1 MKKTKKKTKLKRAA
15 ALILAGLL
23 AASMLAGCQEEGA
36 SSAAPGSDASSPA
49 ESGGTAAQEYNG
61 NDISQPV
68 ELIHY
73 IVGDMPEDYE
83 SVWDEINK
91 KLKEDLNATVSLKNI
106 GMSDYQTK
114 YSLTI
119 GSGEK
124 IDLIYTGSWA
134 YYTQE
139 ASKGAFAEISD
150 EVLEKYMPLTKE
162 NQAPE
167 SFEQAKINGKA
178 YFVPCNL
185 AKASSNTILIRG
197 DLREKYGLDP
207 LETVDDLKEYY
218 QKVVENEQ
226 GTNIFP
232 FAASQK
238 NDLKAV
244 LFSQINNYVALGSAN
259 LGDYFYYVY
268 QEDPVEEDDII
279 YAFEDPAYLE
289 FAKEMKEWADLGFW
303 SKSAIANNTD
313 PKDSFLA
320 GASASYTQNLG
331 SCGVVANDVLENH
344 PEWKPEIYDLT
355 PDCPKIKGSYMGDGT
370 AIMETSEN
378 QERAFMYLDLLK
390 FDETYYNLVRLGIE
404 DVHWT
409 DEGDYEGTE
418 YYGYY
423 ATTDESEKYPFGNA
437 ISWGIKNGDFERT
450 NRGKFEDEIEIG
462 NRWAEVGVESPTAGF
477 SFDETPVSGEMSNL
491 NNTKVKYMNTLDL
504 GLAADVESTL
514 EEFKSQLEI
523 SGIEK
528 VKQELV
534 NQLNAYN
541 EGR

>member
-1 MKKTKKKTKLKRAA
+1 MWKSKKIAA
-15 ALILAGLL
+15 VLMAGML
-23 AASMLAGCQEEGA
+23 AASALAGCQQNGGG
-36 SSAAPGSDASSPA
+36 SAAPESAPSGTV
-49 ESGGTAAQEYNG
+49 ESGETPAQEYNG
-61 NDISQPV
+61 NDVSQPV

-73 IVGDMPEDYE
+73 IVGDMPEDTE
-83 SVWDEINK
+83 KVWDEINK
-91 KLKEDLNATVSLKNI
+91 KLREDLNASVSLKNI

-139 ASKGAFAEISD
+139 ASKGAFAEVSE
-150 EVLEKYMPLTKE
+150 EVLTKYMPLTKKH
-162 NQAPE
+162 QAPE
-167 SFEQAKINGKA
+167 SFEQAKINGKT

-185 AKASSNTILIRG
+185 AKASSNTVLIRG

-218 QKVVENEQ
+218 RKVVENEQ
-226 GTNIFP
+226 GKNMFP

-238 NDLKAV
+238 NDLKTV
-244 LFSQINNYVALGSAN
+244 VFSQANNYVSVGSSN

-268 QEDPVEEDDII
+268 QEDPVQEEDII

-313 PKDSFLA
+313 PKDSFLS
-320 GASASYTQNLG
+320 GAAASYTQNLG
-331 SCGVVANDVLENH
+331 SCGVVANDVMKNH

-355 PDCPKIKGSYMGDGT
+355 PDCPKVKGSYMGDGT
-370 AIMETSEN
+370 AVMETSEN
-378 QERAFMYLDLLK
+378 KERAFMYLDLLK
-390 FDETYYNLVRLGIE
+390 FDEDYYNLSRLGVE
-404 DVHWT
+404 GVHWT
-409 DEGDYEGTE
+409 DEGPYDGTE
-418 YYGYY
+418 YHGYY
-423 ATTDESEKYPFGNA
+423 GTTEESEKYPFGNA
-437 ISWGIKNGDFERT
+437 ISWGIKNSEFERS
-450 NRGKFEDEIEIG
+450 NKGKFEDEIEIG
-462 NRWAEVGVESPTAGF
+462 NRWSEIGVESPTAGF

-504 GLAADVESTL
+504 GLSSDVEGTL
-514 EEFKSQLEI
+514 KEFQDQLKI
-523 SGIEK
+523 SGIDK

-534 NQLNAYN
+534 KQLNAYN

>member
-1 MKKTKKKTKLKRAA
+1 MWKSKKIAA
-15 ALILAGLL
+15 VLMAGML
-23 AASMLAGCQEEGA
+23 AASVLAGCQQNGGG
-36 SSAAPGSDASSPA
+36 SAAPESAPSGTV
-49 ESGGTAAQEYNG
+49 ESGETPAQEYNG
-61 NDISQPV
+61 NDVSQPV

-73 IVGDMPEDYE
+73 IVGDMPEDTE
-83 SVWDEINK
+83 KVWDEINK
-91 KLKEDLNATVSLKNI
+91 KLREDLNASVSLKNI

-139 ASKGAFAEISD
+139 ASKGAFAEVSE
-150 EVLEKYMPLTKE
+150 EVLTKYMPLTKKH
-162 NQAPE
+162 QAPE
-167 SFEQAKINGKA
+167 SFEQAKINGKT

-185 AKASSNTILIRG
+185 AKASSNTVLIRG
-197 DLREKYGLDP
+197 DLREKYGLAP

-218 QKVVENEQ
+218 RKVVENEQ
-226 GTNIFP
+226 GKNMFP

-238 NDLKAV
+238 NDLKTV
-244 LFSQINNYVALGSAN
+244 VFSQANNYVSAGSSN

-268 QEDPVEEDDII
+268 QEDPVQEEDII

-313 PKDSFLA
+313 PKDSFLS
-320 GASASYTQNLG
+320 GAAASYTQNLG
-331 SCGVVANDVLENH
+331 SCGVVANDVMKNH

-355 PDCPKIKGSYMGDGT
+355 PDCPKVKGSYMGDGT
-370 AIMETSEN
+370 AVMETSEN
-378 QERAFMYLDLLK
+378 KERAFMYLDLLK
-390 FDETYYNLVRLGIE
+390 FDEDYYNLSRLGVE
-404 DVHWT
+404 GVHWT
-409 DEGDYEGTE
+409 DEGPYDGTE
-418 YYGYY
+418 YHGYY
-423 ATTDESEKYPFGNA
+423 GTTEESEKYPFGNA
-437 ISWGIKNGDFERT
+437 ISWGIKNSEFERS
-450 NRGKFEDEIEIG
+450 NKGKFEDEIEIG
-462 NRWAEVGVESPTAGF
+462 NRWSEIGVESPTAGF

-504 GLAADVESTL
+504 GLSSDVEGTL
-514 EEFKSQLEI
+514 KEFQDQLKI

-534 NQLNAYN
+534 KQLNAYN